1 MALTFRVDKPG
12 GTLRST
18 GTGVLT
24 VADLLKYFAETRAD
38 PDYEPSMHR
47 VMDLRGVTQLPSS
60 DDIRSLAAF
69 ARTKAP
75 VETARMAIIASSDLA
90 FGVSMMFKA
99 FVGYGERLLV
109 VRDETEAMDWLTS
122 GRLPD

>member
-1 MALTFRVDKPG
+1 MTFEVDKARG
-12 GTLRST
+12 VIRST
-18 GTGVLT
+18 GSGALT
-24 VADLLKYFAETRAD
+24 MDDLLTYFAESRAD

-60 DDIRSLAAF
+60 DDIRSLATF

-75 VETARMAIIASSDLA
+75 LEEARMAIIAASDLA

-99 FVGYGERLLV
+99 FVGYGERLIV
-109 VRDETEAMDWLTS
+109 VRDEREAMAWLTT
-122 GRLPD
+122 GEMPD

>member
-1 MALTFRVDKPG
+1 MN
-12 GTLRST
+12 
-18 GTGVLT
+18 
-24 VADLLKYFAETRAD
+24 DLLRYFAETRAD
-38 PDYEPSMHR
+38 PDYEPAMHR
-47 VMDLRGVTQLPSS
+47 VMDLREVTQLPSS

-99 FVGYGERLLV
+99 FVGYGERLIV
-109 VRDETEAMDWLTS
+109 VRDEAEAMNWLEK
-122 GRLPD
+122 GIQPD

>member
-1 MALTFRVDKPG
+1 MPLTFQVDK
-12 GTLRST
+12 GTGILRSN
-18 GTGVLT
+18 GSGVLT
-24 VADLLKYFAETRAD
+24 TADLLTYFAETRAD
-38 PDYEPSMHR
+38 PDFEPSMHR
-47 VMDLRGVTQLPSS
+47 LMDLRDVTQLPSS

-99 FVGYGERLLV
+99 FVGYGERLIV
-109 VRDETEAMDWLTS
+109 VRDEAEAVDWLAR
-122 GRLPD
+122 GLRPD